1 MKQFISLKEKRIAA
15 IVLFVVLVGIGLN
28 QLWHE
33 KEYAQLGKNMASLY
47 QDRLMPSGYLFE
59 ISDHLYQ
66 KKILHMNEATSAEAL
81 KPQLEKHDVAV
92 KQLIDAYEKTY
103 LTKDEQQYWKA
114 FVTSLAEYKTVEQNW
129 RAGSNSLVHE
139 QLLEKYFQQAQTALS
154 NLNDVQAKEGS
165 LLQRNS
171 KAIINHTVIQSYLQI
186 AMLVVIAI
194 IAAILLLAR
203 DNPFFP
209 AERKAALN

>member
-1 MKQFISLKEKRIAA
+1 MKQFISIKEKRVAA

-33 KEYAQLGKNMASLY
+33 REYAQLGKNMASLY

-66 KKILHMNEATSAEAL
+66 KKILHMNEAVSTEELTA
-81 KPQLEKHDVAV
+81 QLQKHDDAV
-92 KQLIDAYEKTY
+92 MQLIDAYEKTY
-103 LTKDEQQYWKA
+103 LTKDEQQHWKA
-114 FVTSLAEYKTVEQNW
+114 LLTSLAAYKTTEQNW
-129 RAGSNSLVHE
+129 RGGSNPSADE
-139 QLLEKYFQQAQTALS
+139 QLLDKHFQQAQTALG

-165 LLQRNS
+165 VLQRNS
-171 KAIINHTVIQSYLQI
+171 KAIISHTVIQSYLQI
-186 AMLVVIAI
+186 AMLVIIAV

-203 DNPFFP
+203 DNPFFSS
-209 AERKAALN
+209 EKKVILN

>member
-1 MKQFISLKEKRIAA
+1 MKQFISIKEKRIAA

-66 KKILHMNEATSAEAL
+66 KKILHMNEAVAAE
-81 KPQLEKHDVAV
+81 QLNAQLQKHDVAIT
-92 KQLIDAYEKTY
+92 QLISAYEKTY
-103 LTKDEQQYWKA
+103 LTKDEQQHWKA
-114 FVTSLAEYKTVEQNW
+114 LLASLAAYKTAEENW
-129 RAGSNSLVHE
+129 RSSSDSPAHE
-139 QLLEKYFQQAQTALS
+139 PILEKHFQQAQAALG

-165 LLQRNS
+165 VLQSNS
-171 KAIINHTVIQSYLQI
+171 KAIISHTVVQSYLQI
-186 AMLVVIAI
+186 AMLVVIAV

-209 AERKAALN
+209 TEKKALLN

>member
-1 MKQFISLKEKRIAA
+1 MKQFISIKEKRVAA

-33 KEYAQLGKNMASLY
+33 REYAQLGKNMASLY

-66 KKILHMNEATSAEAL
+66 KKILHMNEAVSTEELTGQL
-81 KPQLEKHDVAV
+81 KKHDIAIT
-92 KQLIDAYEKTY
+92 QLINAYEKTY

-114 FVTSLAEYKTVEQNW
+114 LLTSLTAYKTVEQSW
-129 RAGSNSLVHE
+129 SAGANAFGYE
-139 QLLEKYFQQAQTALS
+139 QLLDGHFQQAQAALN

-165 LLQRNS
+165 VLQHNS
-171 KAIINHTVIQSYLQI
+171 KTIINHTVIQSYLQI

>member
-1 MKQFISLKEKRIAA
+1 MKQFISIKEKRVAA
-15 IVLFVVLVGIGLN
+15 IVLFVVLGGIGLN

-59 ISDHLYQ
+59 INDHLYQ
-66 KKILHMNEATSAEAL
+66 KKILHMNKAVSAEELTA
-81 KPQLEKHDVAV
+81 QLQKHDVAV
-92 KQLIDAYEKTY
+92 MQLIDAYEKTY
-103 LTKDEQQYWKA
+103 LTKDEQQHWKA
-114 FVTSLAEYKTVEQNW
+114 LLTSLAAYKTAEKNF
-129 RAGSNSLVHE
+129 RAGSDAYAYE
-139 QLLEKYFQQAQTALS
+139 QLLDKHFLQAQAALN
-154 NLNDVQAKEGS
+154 NLNDVQAREGS
-165 LLQRNS
+165 VLQHNS

-186 AMLVVIAI
+186 AMLAIIAV

-209 AERKAALN
+209 TERKAALN